1 MARRKPTSNRYR
13 KPLLTHS
20 ELMTVLSLR
29 THLSEKSVRKVY
41 TALIE
46 YLIEDLKCNGK
57 TRLQWLG
64 NFYTDMSEG
73 GVRKVPSPDGQ
84 LTDRYC
90 SPKRKVYFVPAESF
104 EENLNEDL
112 GVNSLRVAR
121 EQYKRGQLI
130 EADSPL
136 KVERQVAVKNAIQDV
151 VLNAKLNPNSNNFE
165 IDDEDLTLGEEE
177 EE

>member
-1 MARRKPTSNRYR
+1 MSKKISNKYR

-20 ELMTVLSLR
+20 ELMKVLSLR

-46 YLIEDLKCNGK
+46 YLIEDLKSNGK

-64 NFYTDMSEG
+64 NFYSDISEG
-73 GVRKVPSPDGQ
+73 GVRKVPSLDGQ
-84 LTDRYC
+84 LVDKYC
-90 SPKRKVYFVPAESF
+90 SPKRKVRFIPAESF
-104 EENLNEDL
+104 IENLNEDL

-121 EQYKRGQLI
+121 EQYKKGQLI
-130 EADSPL
+130 TADSPL
-136 KVERQVAVKNAIQDV
+136 KVERQVAVKNAIQHV
-151 VLNAKLNPNSNNFE
+151 ALEAKLNPQQ
-165 IDDEDLTLGEEE
+165 DDFQFMEEDLTLGEEE